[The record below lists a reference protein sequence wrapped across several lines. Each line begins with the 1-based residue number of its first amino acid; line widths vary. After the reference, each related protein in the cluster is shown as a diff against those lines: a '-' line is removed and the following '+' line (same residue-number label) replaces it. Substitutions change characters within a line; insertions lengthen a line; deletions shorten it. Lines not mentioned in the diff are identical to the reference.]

1 MFLAYLKESTSKIRT
16 AAAKVVPVRTFAGRE
31 VAVHADDNT
40 VVTIDFGDGRFLV
53 AYGTA
58 STEMLPGDFGATSF
72 FGTRGNISGLL
83 LNGEEIDYER
93 KALTGG
99 APSWDWEPQMRV
111 LDHVTGVHTTIPES
125 HVYED
130 IMQLVRWIREGVPS
144 LATAEHARHVVDII
158 ESAYRS
164 ARTGQVQELTTSFAW

>member
-1 MFLAYLKESTSKIRT
+1 
-16 AAAKVVPVRTFAGRE
+16 
-31 VAVHADDNT
+31 
-40 VVTIDFGDGRFLV
+40 
-53 AYGTA
+53 
-58 STEMLPGDFGATSF
+58 
-72 FGTRGNISGLL
+72 
-83 LNGEEIDYER
+83 
-93 KALTGG
+93 
-99 APSWDWEPQMRV
+99 MRV

-158 ESAYRS
+158 DSAYRS